1 MGPAA
6 ATLCVDFHRCGDG
19 GGGGG
24 GGGGGAEAAVQSF
37 GFQRATQRKS

>member
-6 ATLCVDFHRCGDG
+6 ATLCVDFHRCGD
-19 GGGGG
+19 GG